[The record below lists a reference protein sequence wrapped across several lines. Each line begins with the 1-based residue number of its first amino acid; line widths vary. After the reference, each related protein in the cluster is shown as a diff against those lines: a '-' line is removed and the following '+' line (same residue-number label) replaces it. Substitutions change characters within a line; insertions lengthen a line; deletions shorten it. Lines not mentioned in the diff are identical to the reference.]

1 MKKTLTKIFRSSD
14 SFLKRRKT
22 NLLIFAALFCSTALS
37 AQFVPVNPSGTTVS
51 VKREDQSPVP
61 LPNAPGYVPSPV
73 SLEFKTGTIVE
84 KKDFPAG
91 QITSQNF
98 LLPDVFTTIGSP
110 PVIRTF
116 KVSFSNPGLTSRYYP
131 IPMAIDG
138 ATTIIPGCWSP
149 EMDPGLFYYG
159 GPNTLNNP
167 NRSYG
172 YGVTLTRKSTTN
184 YLLQCTKFLCHICDI
199 NPCNPPTLTASKS
212 STSGQNK
219 AKLYP
224 NPSNGLSELS
234 YTASGRETITVIVA
248 DIAGRTVYGYKTD
261 IEAGA
266 VKLPIDIQTS
276 VSGTYYVNWSSSNG
290 NSGSLQ
296 LIKK

>member
-1 MKKTLTKIFRSSD
+1 MKKTLTEILRSSE
-14 SFLKRRKT
+14 SFLGGKKIA
-22 NLLIFAALFCSTALS
+22 LLIIVAVFCSTVLN
-37 AQFVPVNPSGTTVS
+37 AQFVPVNPSGTTVH

-73 SLEFKTGTIVE
+73 SLEFKTGSIVE
-84 KKDFPAG
+84 VRNFPAG
-91 QITSQNF
+91 QITTQNF

-131 IPMAIDG
+131 IPMAVGG

-149 EMDPGLFYYG
+149 EMDPGLFHYG
-159 GPNTLNNP
+159 GPNTINNP
-167 NRSYG
+167 AASYG
-172 YGVTLTRKSTTN
+172 YGVTLTRKSTTD
-184 YLLQCTKFLCHICDI
+184 YLLQCTKFLCAICDI
-199 NPCNPPTLTASKS
+199 NPCSSITSTFNKS
-212 STSGQNK
+212 SVGQNK

-224 NPSNGLSELS
+224 NPSNGLSELL
-234 YTASGRETITVIVA
+234 YTASGKETITVIVA

-266 VKLPIDIQTS
+266 AKLPVDIQTS